1 MLKIAHRGYSSK
13 YRDNSIDAFIGAI
26 LEGFNMIELDIQ
38 LCKNDDI
45 VVCHD
50 ILIQNKKVIDMTVI
64 ELEEFGIITLS
75 TFFNTI
81 DSSHIEVYLDLKGSV
96 RLAEKLIEFI
106 HTNSS
111 DIYLP
116 NILIASFNRNM
127 LYIIKNSN
135 IHVRLGYITSS
146 NYSENEWDLLTEI
159 VDFVCISNEQLDQD
173 TINYLH
179 TINKQVFTYTCH
191 NQNELK
197 YIQEYN
203 VDGIVSN
210 IMIE

>member
-26 LEGFNMIELDIQ
+26 IEGFDMIELDIQ

-50 ILIQNKKVIDMTVI
+50 IQIHNKNVVDMTI
-64 ELEEFGIITLS
+64 EELEELGIISLT
-75 TFFNTI
+75 TFLQVI
-81 DSSHIEVYLDLKGSV
+81 DSTHIKVYLDLKGSV
-96 RLAEKLIEFI
+96 RLAAKLIDFI
-106 HTNSS
+106 HTNKT

-116 NILIASFNRNM
+116 NIVIASFNRNM

-146 NYSENEWDLLTEI
+146 NYSENEWNLLTEI
-159 VDFVCISNEQLDQD
+159 IDFVCISKEQLDHD

-191 NQNELK
+191 NQSELK

-210 IMIE
+210 ILIE

>member
-13 YRDNSIDAFIGAI
+13 YRDNSIEAFIGAI
-26 LEGFNMIELDIQ
+26 QEGFDMIELDIQ

-50 ILIQNKKVIDMTVI
+50 ILIQNKKVIDLTI
-64 ELEEFGIITLS
+64 EELKGLGIISLA
-75 TFFNTI
+75 TFFKTI
-81 DSSHIEVYLDLKGSV
+81 DSLQIELYLDLKGSV

-106 HTNSS
+106 HTNKTN
-111 DIYLP
+111 IYLP
-116 NILIASFNRNM
+116 NIVIASFNRNM
-127 LYIIKNSN
+127 LYKIKNSN

-159 VDFVCISNEQLDQD
+159 VDFVCISKDQLDHD

-191 NQNELK
+191 NNNELK
-197 YIQEYN
+197 YLQEYN

-210 IMIE
+210 ILIE

>member
-13 YRDNSIDAFIGAI
+13 HRDNSIDAFIGAI